1 MPSQPGNTV
10 PLNDRSARFF
20 HGLVLGACALLAHGA
35 VGAQQ
40 GQGPTNAGGIY
51 SCVDASG
58 RTITSDRPI
67 PACFDREQV
76 ELAPSGTVRRRIEPR
91 YTAREMEQREARQ
104 READQVALRAREERR
119 RERALLIRYPNAATH
134 DRERAEAMTQIDA
147 VIGAARKRLSELA
160 DERRKV
166 DGEMEFYKKDPSKA
180 PASLRRQIED
190 NDQSVAVQNRFIG
203 EQDAEKRRVNARFD
217 EERGRLVQLW
227 SPENG
232 GTAQRAAP

>member
-1 MPSQPGNTV
+1 MLHIARP
-10 PLNDRSARFF
+10 ARFF
-20 HGLVLGACALLAHGA
+20 RGLALAACAVLACGLLR
-35 VGAQQ
+35 AQQ

-76 ELAPSGTVRRRIEPR
+76 ELTPSGTVRRRIEPR
-91 YTAREMEQREARQ
+91 YTARELEQREARQ
-104 READQVALRAREERR
+104 REAEQAALRAREERR
-119 RERALLIRYPNAATH
+119 RERALLVRYPNAATH
-134 DRERAEAMTQIDA
+134 DRERGEAMKQIDA
-147 VIGAARKRLSELA
+147 VIGAARTRLGELA
-160 DERRKV
+160 EERRKI

-180 PASLRRQIED
+180 PPSLRRQLED
-190 NDQSVAVQNRFIG
+190 NDQSAAVQNRFIA

-217 EERGRLVQLW
+217 EERTRLVQLW

-232 GTAQRAAP
+232 GTAQRPAP